1 MHSFSI
7 RDLRERTGELSKEAE
22 KGNLALIT
30 KHGRPMF
37 VSVPFTENLLKNGV
51 HVALAESLYQSGSLS
66 IGKAA
71 KLAGLSIA
79 EFSEHLSRLNI
90 AVVDYP
96 ADELENELSY
106 FSS

>member
-7 RDLRERTGELSKEAE
+7 RDLRERTSELSREAE

-37 VSVPFTENLLKNGV
+37 VSVPFTENLLQSGV
-51 HVALAESLYQSGSLS
+51 HVAMAESLFESGSLS

-71 KLAGLSIA
+71 KLAGMSIA
-79 EFSEHLSRLNI
+79 EFSEHLSRLGI
-90 AVVDYP
+90 DVVDYP
-96 ADELENELSY
+96 VEALAKEQDY
-106 FSS
+106 FS